1 MSYISI
7 IIPAFHLNS
16 SDFSEIQKQCSIQFN
31 VSSDNFELLKI
42 NDNTNNI
49 NYGIKFIESCLCL
62 SSLEDLIYERNC
74 MQSLS
79 EKTYESLQSMNKR
92 LNELENQLCSFNNSN
107 DKDNNDKDLMNDNIK
122 LKQLL
127 VSQIEYSDNFRIN
140 TENTLNKIKDEFKSV
155 VNELE
160 KLRKKPENKSI
171 YSDNSNTD
179 NVIKKYLNNCGN
191 SSLSLLSA
199 NNQNSNW
206 MHEGNTNNNG
216 DTFINH
222 SIGADNNK
230 TNISQNIMG
239 NK

>member
-92 LNELENQLCSFNNSN
+92 LNELENQLCSFNNNSN
-107 DKDNNDKDLMNDNIK
+107 KDSNDKDLMNDNIK

-199 NNQNSNW
+199 NNQNNNW
-206 MHEGNTNNNG
+206 MHEGNTNSNG

-222 SIGADNNK
+222 SIGVDNNK
-230 TNISQNIMG
+230 ISIGRNVTG
-239 NK
+239 SK

>member
-16 SDFSEIQKQCSIQFN
+16 SDISEIQKQCSIQFN
-31 VSSDNFELLKI
+31 IPTDNFELLKI

-92 LNELENQLCSFNNSN
+92 LNELENQLCSFNNSS
-107 DKDNNDKDLMNDNIK
+107 KDNNDKDLMNDNIK

-171 YSDNSNTD
+171 YNDSTNAD
-179 NVIKKYLNNCGN
+179 NVIKKYLSNCGGN
-191 SSLSLLSA
+191 SSLCLLNT
-199 NNQNSNW
+199 NNQNNNW
-206 MHEGNTNNNG
+206 VYEGNTNNNG

-222 SIGADNNK
+222 SIGIDSNK
-230 TNISQNIMG
+230 VNVSKNIMG